1 MAKNDEQSSA
11 STNTQE
17 INEIA
22 SIPAATTPPKAKK
35 NWREL
40 LSKDKIEEGK
50 VAIAE
55 EVSEILSRYKLKD
68 FVVLI
73 LHDEVGSIASYDA
86 NALYSA
92 ASTIPQNS
100 KNILLII
107 HSSGGSIEPAYLIG
121 KTLKRLAKDKFVVAV
136 PRKAKSAA
144 TLISLG
150 ADEIHMGYVS
160 ELGPIDPQI
169 NSFPA
174 LALGDALDSIADV
187 ACRFPAAAEMLGKY
201 LANQAPMRLL
211 GYYKRIGES
220 AVQYAERLLSDKTL
234 AKGRTA
240 KDVAHRLVNHYKDHS
255 FVIDFDEAKT
265 MLGDAIIK
273 TQSEE
278 YKAADEVYK
287 LLSRVII
294 YLGMLGKNCW
304 YIGAV
309 QDGFHIYDK
318 PKESD

>member
-1 MAKNDEQSSA
+1 MAKDVEQA
-11 STNTQE
+11 SE
-17 INEIA
+17 APAGADINEVVP
-22 SIPAATTPPKAKK
+22 PAAAAAPPKVKK
-35 NWREL
+35 SWREL
-40 LSKDKIEEGK
+40 LTKDKIDEAK
-50 VAIAE
+50 VAITE
-55 EVSEILSRYKLKD
+55 EVSEILNRYKLKD
-68 FVVLI
+68 YLVLI

-92 ASTIPQNS
+92 ASAIPQNS
-100 KNILLII
+100 KNILLIV

-121 KTLKRLAKDKFVVAV
+121 KTLKRLAKNKFVVAV

-201 LANQAPMRLL
+201 LTNQAPMRLL

-234 AKGRTA
+234 AKGKLA

-255 FVIDFDEAKT
+255 FVIDFDEATT
-265 MLGDAIIK
+265 MLGDGIIK
-273 TQSEE
+273 TQSDE

-287 LLSRVII
+287 LLSLVNI
-294 YLGMLGKNCW
+294 YLNRFGKNFW

-309 QDGFHIYDK
+309 HDGLHIYDK
-318 PKESD
+318 PKEND